1 MPLRIGWK
9 LLTDSCTVQ
18 VPLGHSGAA
27 SNTGAETGKTTA
39 TGTTAGAEQPITGDP
54 EQLAAGAAPEQLVAA
69 EAQLAAFLLWTDCF
83 IFFGIPT
90 TLLNPDLT
98 RSPSWLPLQS
108 ALHSVTKNAN
118 RQTHAKTKLKV
129 RFITLSPKL
138 RTQKNLT
145 NNDQVFLDFTD
156 LSATCRPFGYR
167 WQPPQS

>member
-1 MPLRIGWK
+1 LVCAIPLRIGWK
-9 LLTDSCTVQ
+9 LLTDSCTAQ
-18 VPLGHSGAA
+18 VPLGHSGVA

-39 TGTTAGAEQPITGDP
+39 TGTTAGAEQLITGA
-54 EQLAAGAAPEQLVAA
+54 EQLAEPAQLVAA

-156 LSATCRPFGYR
+156 LSATCLPFGYR
-167 WQPPQS
+167 